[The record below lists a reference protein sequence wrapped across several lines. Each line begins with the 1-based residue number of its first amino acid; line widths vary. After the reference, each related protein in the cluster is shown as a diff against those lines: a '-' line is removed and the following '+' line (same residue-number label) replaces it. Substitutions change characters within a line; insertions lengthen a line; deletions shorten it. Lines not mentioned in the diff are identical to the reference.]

1 MTPRQIIEK
10 KQAGK
15 ALSPDEIRY
24 FIEGYTRNKIP
35 DYQAAALLM
44 AIYFRGMTVT
54 ETVELTRAMLESGDT
69 VDFSGIPG
77 KRVDKHSTGGVGDKI
92 SLTLAPTV
100 AACGGQVP
108 MISGRG
114 LGHTGGTLD
123 KLESI
128 PGFTVK
134 MSAQEIRD
142 NTLKTG
148 AALAGQNERVVPAD
162 MKLYALRDVT
172 GTVKSI
178 PLITASIISKKA
190 AEGIDALVLDVKC
203 GGGAI
208 FPDRENMEK
217 LARSLVD
224 TGNGF
229 GMETVALL
237 TDMSQPLGYAVGNW
251 LETREC
257 IDVMRDGTGASDLL
271 KLNNALSG
279 VMLYLSGITTTVR
292 EGVQKAGEAISSGQA
307 LQKFREITSNQKGDI
322 SVIDHPEEY
331 PAPEHFCDILAQESG
346 YIHEI
351 DARLT
356 GELSLLLGAGR
367 KSKEDEID
375 YTAGVVFSK
384 KRGDYI
390 EAGGLLAKLY
400 SNSRTKLDEVS
411 AQFPAVFT
419 VGDKKPRR
427 RELIKKVFTKDGE
440 TSWKDYSRS

>member
-10 KQAGK
+10 KQSGA
-15 ALSPDEIRY
+15 ALSRAEIRY
-24 FIEGYTRNKIP
+24 FIDGYTRNKIP

-44 AIYFRGMTVT
+44 AVYFQGMTT
-54 ETVELTRAMLESGDT
+54 AETVELTRAMLESGDT

-77 KRVDKHSTGGVGDKI
+77 KRADKHSTGGVGDKI

-128 PGFTVK
+128 PGFSVR
-134 MSAQEIRD
+134 MSAREIRA

-148 AALAGQNERVVPAD
+148 AALAGQNDRVVPAD
-162 MKLYALRDVT
+162 MKMYALRDVT
-172 GTVKSI
+172 GTVRSI

-190 AEGIDALVLDVKC
+190 AEGIDALILDVKC

-208 FPDRENMEK
+208 FPDRKNMEK

-224 TGNGF
+224 TGSGF

-257 IDVMRDGTGASDLL
+257 IEIMRDGVGAEDLIE
-271 KLNNALSG
+271 LNNALSG
-279 VMLYLSGITTTVR
+279 VMLFLSGITATVR
-292 EGVQKAGEAISSGQA
+292 EGVEKAAGALVSQA
-307 LQKFREITSNQKGDI
+307 AMQKFREIVAHQKGDV
-322 SVIDHPEEY
+322 SVIDHPDEY
-331 PAPEHFCDILAQESG
+331 PAPVHSCDILAQKPG
-346 YIHEI
+346 YIHDI
-351 DARLT
+351 KARMV
-356 GELSLLLGAGR
+356 GEFSLLLGAGR

-375 YTAGVVFSK
+375 YTAGVVFAK

-400 SNSRTKLDEVS
+400 SNSRKKLDEVS
-411 AQFPAVFT
+411 AEFPAVIT
-419 VGDKKPRR
+419 VGDNKPRR
-427 RELIKKVFTKDGE
+427 RDLIMKVFTKDGE
-440 TSWKDYSRS
+440 MTWKDYLG

>member
-10 KQAGK
+10 KQSGEP
-15 ALSPDEIRY
+15 LSPAEIRY
-24 FIEGYTRNKIP
+24 FIEGYTGNTIP

-44 AIYFRGMTVT
+44 AIYFQGMTVE
-54 ETVELTRAMLESGDT
+54 ETVELTRAMLESGDR
-69 VDFSGIPG
+69 VDFSGVPG

-128 PGFTVK
+128 PGFSVR
-134 MSAQEIRD
+134 MSAKEIRD
-142 NTLKTG
+142 NTLKIG
-148 AALAGQNERVVPAD
+148 AALAGQNDRVVPAD
-162 MKLYALRDVT
+162 MKMYALRDVT

-208 FPDRENMEK
+208 FPERKNMEK
-217 LARSLVD
+217 LARNLVD
-224 TGNGF
+224 VGNGF
-229 GMETVALL
+229 GMETMALL

-257 IDVMRDGTGASDLL
+257 IQIMQWGTGAGDLIE
-271 KLNNALSG
+271 LNNALSG
-279 VMLYLSGITTTVR
+279 VMLCLCGITATVR
-292 EGVQKAGEAISSGQA
+292 EGVEMAGEALVSQA
-307 LQKFREITSNQKGDI
+307 ALRKFREIVANQKGDV
-322 SVIDHPEEY
+322 SVIDHPDEY
-331 PAPEHFCDILAQESG
+331 PAPEFSRDISAQESG
-346 YIHEI
+346 FIHDI
-351 DARLT
+351 KART
-356 GELSLLLGAGR
+356 VGEQSLLLGAGR

-375 YTAGVVFSK
+375 YTAGVVFAK
-384 KRGDYI
+384 RRGDFVH
-390 EAGGLLAKLY
+390 EGDLLAKLY
-400 SNSRTKLDEVS
+400 SNSQAKLEEVS
-411 AQFPAVFT
+411 REFPKVFT
-419 VGDKKPRR
+419 LGDEKPRR
-427 RELIKKVFTKDGE
+427 QPLIEKVFTKDGA
-440 TSWKDYSRS
+440 TTWKDYRG